1 MILGSAEAAAA
12 LAFSFVALG
21 PAMHGVA
28 LDIVALGP
36 AMHGVALDI
45 VALGP
50 AMHGVALDIVA
61 LGPRGSVLVT
71 LNVIAITG
79 VEMEMALN
87 VVVLGPDELVALDIL
102 HGPVTHFIPLDVV
115 IRGRPV
121 LLSHSV
127 PLLIR
132 SSEITVCC

>member
-12 LAFSFVALG
+12 LAFSF
-21 PAMHGVA
+21 
-28 LDIVALGP
+28 
-36 AMHGVALDI
+36 